1 MARSPTRS
9 RNLSD
14 IMCGRY
20 CFSAENSDDKIR
32 ILSDI
37 MERNYPGAYKT
48 GEIFPGD
55 AAPAIIE
62 KRGRIVPVPAIFGFP
77 GFQGSRLLINA
88 RAETAAE
95 KKTFAACLNDRRVIL
110 PATGFYEWS
119 RDSQKVKYMFTVD
132 FAPVMYL
139 CGLYQIIEGQYRFVI
154 LTRAANASM
163 EEIHN
168 RMPVIV
174 RETEVRLYLTDR
186 SAAKAILESA
196 APTLNRR
203 RCDD

>member
-1 MARSPTRS
+1 
-9 RNLSD
+9 
-14 IMCGRY
+14 MCGRY
-20 CFSAENSDDKIR
+20 YFSAENSDDKIR
-32 ILSDI
+32 ILSDM

-55 AAPAIIE
+55 TAPAIIQ
-62 KRGRIVPVPAIFGFP
+62 KQGRIVPVPAVFGFP

-119 RDSQKVKYMFTVD
+119 HDSQKVKYMFTVVLL
-132 FAPVMYL
+132 PVMYL
-139 CGLYQIIEGQYRFVI
+139 CGLYQITDGQFRFVI

-163 EEIHN
+163 EEIHD

-174 RETEVRLYLTDR
+174 GESEVRPYLTDR
-186 SAAKAILESA
+186 NAAEAILESA
-196 APTLNRR
+196 APALNRR
-203 RCDD
+203 RCD

>member
-1 MARSPTRS
+1 M
-9 RNLSD
+9 
-14 IMCGRY
+14 
-20 CFSAENSDDKIR
+20 
-32 ILSDI
+32 

-55 AAPAIIE
+55 TAPAMIE
-62 KRGRIVPVPAIFGFP
+62 KQGRIIPVPAIFGFP

-95 KKTFAACLNDRRVIL
+95 KKTFAPCLNERRVIL

-119 RDSQKVKYMFTVD
+119 HDSQKVKYMFTVD
-132 FAPVMYL
+132 LLPVMYL
-139 CGLYQIIEGQYRFVI
+139 CGLYQIIDGRFRFVI

-163 EEIHN
+163 EDIHD

-174 RETEVRLYLTDR
+174 RENEVRPYLTDR
-186 SAAKAILESA
+186 NAAEAILESA
-196 APTLNRR
+196 APALSRR
-203 RCDD
+203 RCD

>member
-1 MARSPTRS
+1 
-9 RNLSD
+9 
-14 IMCGRY
+14 MCGRY
-20 CFSAENSDDKIR
+20 CFSAGDADDKIR
-32 ILSDI
+32 ILSDM

-55 AAPAIIE
+55 TAPLILA
-62 KRGRIVPVPAIFGFP
+62 RQGRIVPVPAVFGFP

-95 KKTFAACLNDRRVIL
+95 KKTFAACLNGRRAIV

-119 RDSQKVKYMFTVD
+119 HDSQKVKYRFTAEL
-132 FAPVMYL
+132 APVMYL
-139 CGLYQIIEGQYRFVI
+139 CGLYQIIEGQFHFVI

-163 EEIHN
+163 KEIHD

-174 RETEVRLYLTDR
+174 SESEVRPYLTDR
-186 SAAKAILESA
+186 SAADAILKSA
-196 APTLNRR
+196 APTLRRR
-203 RCDD
+203 RCD

>member
-1 MARSPTRS
+1 
-9 RNLSD
+9 
-14 IMCGRY
+14 MCGRY
-20 CFSAENSDDKIR
+20 YFSAENSDDKIR
-32 ILSDI
+32 ILSAM

-55 AAPAIIE
+55 TAPAIIQ
-62 KRGRIVPVPAIFGFP
+62 KQGRIVPVPAIFGFP
-77 GFQGSRLLINA
+77 GFQGSRLLVNA

-119 RDSQKVKYMFTVD
+119 HDSQKVKYIFTVD
-132 FAPVMYL
+132 LLPVMYL
-139 CGLYQIIEGQYRFVI
+139 CGLYQIIDGQFHFVI

-163 EEIHN
+163 EEIHD

-174 RETEVRLYLTDR
+174 GENEVRPYLTDR
-186 SAAKAILESA
+186 SAAEAILESA
-196 APTLNRR
+196 APALSRC
-203 RCDD
+203 RCD

>member
-1 MARSPTRS
+1 
-9 RNLSD
+9 
-14 IMCGRY
+14 MCGRY
-20 CFSAENSDDKIR
+20 YFSAENAGDKLR
-32 ILSDI
+32 VLSDM

-55 AAPAIIE
+55 TTPAIIA
-62 KRGRIVPVPAIFGFP
+62 RQGRIVPVPAIFGFP

-119 RDSQKVKYMFTVD
+119 HDSQKVKYMFTVD
-132 FAPVMYL
+132 SLPVMYL
-139 CGLYQIIEGQYRFVI
+139 CGLYQIIDGQFRFVI

-163 EEIHN
+163 EDIHN

-174 RETEVRLYLTDR
+174 RESEVRPYLTDR
-186 SAAKAILESA
+186 NAAEAILESA
-196 APTLNRR
+196 APALSRR
-203 RCDD
+203 RCD

>member
-1 MARSPTRS
+1 
-9 RNLSD
+9 
-14 IMCGRY
+14 MCGKY
-20 CFSAENSDDKIR
+20 YFSAENSDDKIR
-32 ILSDI
+32 ILSAM

-55 AAPAIIE
+55 TAPAIIQ
-62 KRGRIVPVPAIFGFP
+62 KQGRIVPVPAIFGFP
-77 GFQGSRLLINA
+77 GFQGSRLLVNA

-119 RDSQKVKYMFTVD
+119 HDSQKVKYIFTVD
-132 FAPVMYL
+132 LLPVMYL
-139 CGLYQIIEGQYRFVI
+139 CGLYQIIDGQFHFVI

-163 EEIHN
+163 EEIHD

-174 RETEVRLYLTDR
+174 GENEVRPYLTDR
-186 SAAKAILESA
+186 SAAEAILESA
-196 APTLNRR
+196 APALSRC
-203 RCDD
+203 RCD